1 MATANKNLFPD
12 LSNPN
17 AEYYQVYKPTYSTT
31 PSYAAPTSYSG
42 QQSSLGNITGVSAD
56 KTNAAYTGFADNARA
71 SGTAGSGGQVN
82 MYTAPNNNVYNTSN
96 MTPQQIHALS
106 LNKENNPNAA
116 AILSG
121 MGLDING
128 NQRIKSPWEE
138 GLDRLRDGYAQRTG
152 NTYNYQTGAY
162 TSPTGSGS
170 GSAYSVPQ
178 NGGYIPP
185 STASAAKGLFTA
197 PTSSMATQQ
206 SSLQQQAA
214 AQVAAQRAAIA
225 SAVNQQLSSL
235 RGNMDYTQQLQNDS
249 NVLED
254 VAFQRNNNPFSGR
267 TGYAQR
273 QTLRDRGIENTA
285 LMRDY
290 NTQASA
296 AQQQLA
302 DFDANSAAL
311 TQQILNELTQQQMQ
325 NDMNLAQ
332 LTGNYN
338 GQRTLAGSAQDAN
351 LQNQQFNQNLTNRQA
366 NLEAALQVG
375 NQQGRVLQPKDDWSN
390 LYNQADA
397 PLNTQGQQL
406 AYQQARDAIA
416 DKQYQQKFDE
426 DVRRYGLD
434 YGLQQAQLQNQ
445 ISNSAADN
453 ARQNAALGLQR
464 EQFEYE
470 KANPQTSSTTQK
482 TTDYKTNPDFA
493 SDISFLKSNPNAAAQ
508 LDSNA
513 EAFISAYGYDGYL
526 ALRKAANLE

>member
-17 AEYYQVYKPTYSTT
+17 AEYYQVYKPKYDTTPTYS
-31 PSYAAPTSYSG
+31 APTSYSG
-42 QQSSLGNITGVSAD
+42 QQSSLGNITGVAPN
-56 KTNAAYTGFADNARA
+56 KTNDAYTGFADSSRA

-82 MYTAPNNNVYNTSN
+82 MYTAPGGNVYNTSN
-96 MTPQQIHALS
+96 MTPQQINAMM

-128 NQRIKSPWEE
+128 NPITKSPWEQ

-162 TSPTGSGS
+162 TSPTGSGG
-170 GSAYSVPQ
+170 GSAYSIPQ
-178 NGGYIPP
+178 NGGYVPP
-185 STASAAKGLFTA
+185 SAASAAKGVFTA
-197 PTSSMATQQ
+197 PASSAPQQ
-206 SSLQQQAA
+206 NSLQQQAA
-214 AQVAAQRAAIA
+214 AQVAQRRAALA
-225 SAVNQQLSSL
+225 SAVNQQMNSL
-235 RGNMDYTQQLQNDS
+235 RNNMDYTQQLKNDS

-267 TGYAQR
+267 TGYAQAQSQR
-273 QTLRDRGIENTA
+273 NRGIENTA

-290 NTQASA
+290 NTQTAA

-311 TQQILNELTQQQMQ
+311 TQQILNELTQQQLQ

-351 LQNQQFNQNLTNRQA
+351 LQNQKFNQNLTNRQA

-390 LYNQADA
+390 LYNQTDA

-416 DKQYQQKFDE
+416 DQQYQQKFDE

-470 KANPQTSSTTQK
+470 KANPKTTSTAQK
-482 TTDYKTNPDFA
+482 TTDYKTSPDFA

-526 ALRKAANLE
+526 ALRKAANLD